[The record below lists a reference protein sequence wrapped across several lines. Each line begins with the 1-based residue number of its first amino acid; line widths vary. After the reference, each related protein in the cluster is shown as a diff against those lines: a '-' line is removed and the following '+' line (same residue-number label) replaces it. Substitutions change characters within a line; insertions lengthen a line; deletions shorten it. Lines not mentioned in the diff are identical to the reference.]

1 MVRNCIEIFRFVYGL
16 LMQLRTLLVI
26 IVTEKPTDYAAI
38 LRAANQD
45 INEPPEWLAPSKFV
59 YSPEYGVGE
68 VMAVLGRRLIVKFIE
83 EVNPTQFDN
92 WEDVVEKG
100 LIKESGASLGSNLDN
115 SDIGGDVAAIGEE
128 IDKIPNV
135 AFQSV
140 ARDFA
145 TTITRVNIQ
154 SGVGGSI
161 HPIPEDLPSNL
172 HLGLQNICVNTV
184 YSHQLEALAK
194 LRAGYDL
201 TITTPTASGKTL
213 CYNLPIIEACIKQ
226 PDTRA
231 LYIFPLKALAL
242 DQMRKLQMLVKAIP
256 NHRIKIALM
265 TGDTPRDERQQLFIP
280 YPPNVLA
287 VSPDLLHHYLYNIRR
302 PQEGEG
308 WRLFLRQLRYVVI
321 DESHTYI
328 GAFGAHFAN
337 LMRRLRL
344 AVDAVG
350 GNSHKLQFIC
360 SSATIGNPQEMA
372 LRFSGRTQQPNR
384 SHLIRE
390 SGADSAG
397 RTLLCLEPS
406 SAANVE
412 ASKMIISWLQHNLSG
427 IVFCNSRAAVKGLLG
442 LIQRETQRTGC
453 GHLANQVALFYSS
466 LIGER
471 RREIISK
478 LQSGQIKVIIST
490 SSLEAGIDLPE
501 LDCCLIRGFPGSLMS
516 FWQRVGRAGRKQ
528 HGLVIYLPL
537 AQNPIDVY
545 YAKNPQQLLSGDVEC
560 SAFNPDYPTILGKHL
575 ECGCIESALALR
587 EINHRFGH
595 VAGTIADSLLQQ
607 NKLYLSNGGKL
618 WGRGYPH
625 KEVNLRSAANTSINL
640 IDKHS
645 GDILEKMSLEV
656 AYREV
661 FPQAIYFLQDE
672 NGDIIAY
679 RSESLNVEKGEAQ
692 LAYLGKETTL
702 YTEAESELDIV
713 PLSTLAQPKI
723 INTNIDDGRIRLTLA
738 WGEITTSVTGYRLMK
753 RIYGKTC
760 KNQQCANFK
769 KSLEGNSCP
778 KCRRQIYA
786 AEVITLQDEIVFE
799 TPLVTKYQAPCVL
812 IDLNEGV
819 KKALREQVSRL
830 KQEIIQKYGNS
841 IPEIYQPLW
850 TGASDFIALHSLQHQ
865 IIKAVPLV
873 VLSSSLDVD
882 GIVTEKEGRT
892 YNYFYDTCEGGN
904 GAAEAIFH
912 DLSKFA
918 AKAYALASGC
928 DCETGCPRCLHSSGC
943 PQHNEPLNKDLGL
956 YLLDAIFNVPS

>member
-1 MVRNCIEIFRFVYGL
+1 
-16 LMQLRTLLVI
+16 
-26 IVTEKPTDYAAI
+26 VTDKPTDYAAI
-38 LRAANQD
+38 LRAANQT
-45 INEPPEWLAPSKFV
+45 IKEPPEWLAPSKSV

-68 VMAVLGRRLIVKFIE
+68 VMAVLGQRLIVKFIE
-83 EVNPTQFDN
+83 SVNPMQFAD
-92 WEDVVEKG
+92 WEDAIAKE
-100 LIKESGASLGSNLDN
+100 LIRESGANLTNNPID
-115 SDIGGDVAAIGEE
+115 SDISGDVAAIGEE
-128 IDKIPNV
+128 IDKIPHI

-145 TTITRVNIQ
+145 LTITKVDIQ
-154 SGVGGSI
+154 GVIGGNI

-172 HLGLQNICVNTV
+172 QIGLQNLCINTV
-184 YSHQLEALAK
+184 YSHQWEALVK

-213 CYNLPIIEACIKQ
+213 CYNLPIIESCLKQ
-226 PDTRA
+226 PDTTA

-242 DQMRKLQMLVKAIP
+242 DQMRKLQQLVKAVP
-256 NHRIKIALM
+256 NHQIKIALM
-265 TGDTPRDERQQLFIP
+265 TGDTPKESRQQLFIP
-280 YPPNVLA
+280 APPNILA

-302 PQEGEG
+302 PIEGEG
-308 WRLFLRQLRYVVI
+308 WRQFLRQLRYVVI

-344 AVDAVG
+344 AIDSVG
-350 GNSHKLQFIC
+350 GNSHRLQFII
-360 SSATIGNPQEMA
+360 SSATIGNPISMA
-372 LRFSGRTQQPNR
+372 LRFSGRTQQPQR
-384 SHLIRE
+384 LHFIKD

-397 RTLLCLEPS
+397 RSLLCLEPS

-412 ASKMIISWLQHNLSG
+412 ASKMVISWLQHNLSG

-442 LIQRETQRTGC
+442 LIQRETQRQGI
-453 GHLANQVALFYSS
+453 GHLASQLALFYSS
-466 LIGER
+466 LTSER

-478 LQSGQIKVIIST
+478 LQSGQVKVIIST

-545 YAKNPQQLLSGDVEC
+545 YAKNPQQLLSGEVEC

-575 ECGCIESALALR
+575 ECGCVESALAIG
-587 EINHRFGH
+587 EINRRFGN
-595 VAGTIADSLLQQ
+595 VAGTVADSLMQQ
-607 NKLYLSNGGKL
+607 NKLYLSNKGKL
-618 WGRGYPH
+618 WGHGYPH
-625 KEVNLRSAANTSINL
+625 KEINLRGAANTSIDL

-661 FPQAIYFLQDE
+661 FPEAIYFLQDE
-672 NGDIIAY
+672 SGDIIAY
-679 RSESLNVEKGEAQ
+679 RSESLNVEKGEAR
-692 LAYLGKETTL
+692 LAYLGKETNL
-702 YTEAESELDIV
+702 FTEAESQLDIV

-723 INTNIDDGRIRLTLA
+723 IQTNIEDCKIRLTLA

-753 RIYGKTC
+753 RTYGKTC
-760 KNQQCANFK
+760 KNKQCVNFK
-769 KSLEGNSCP
+769 KSLEGNSCL
-778 KCRRQIYA
+778 KCRRQLYS
-786 AEVITLQDEIVFE
+786 AEVTTLQNEIMFE
-799 TPLVTKYQAPCVL
+799 LPFVTKYQAPCVL
-812 IDLNEGV
+812 IDLNEPL
-819 KKALREQVSRL
+819 KKALRSQVNIL
-830 KQEIIQKYGNS
+830 KQDIITQYGSN

-850 TGASDFIALHSLQHQ
+850 TGTADFIAIHSLQHQ

-882 GIVTEKEGRT
+882 GIVTQKEDRI
-892 YNYFYDTCEGGN
+892 YNYFYDTCSGGN

-918 AKAYALASGC
+918 AKAHALASGC
-928 DCETGCPRCLHSSGC
+928 NCETGCPRCLHASGC

-956 YLLDAIFNVPS
+956 YLLNAIFNVGCVKA